1 MFGNR
6 IVKKCYINPSLSM
19 IELSSLEILLT
30 PGTPPPQ
37 TMITVNDLN
46 LRTISSFCSQIKCWL
61 SGLEFTK
68 CLPQ

>member
-30 PGTPPPQ
+30 PGTPPPPPQ

-46 LRTISSFCSQIKCWL
+46 LRTISSFCSQ
-61 SGLEFTK
+61 
-68 CLPQ
+68 